1 MNTSK
6 LLKQPTLSSLVEL
19 WSQFS
24 IHLTCRHPISK
35 NSYKNHARTSQPIT
49 TMIPMGLGI
58 RRSFNNCNRKPHFA
72 IKSLVSCRRN
82 NSTSH
87 APPNQVIFSGIQ
99 PTGVPHLGN
108 YLGALQQWVRLQ
120 NASHPSTNLLYSIVD
135 LHAITVPQ
143 DPARLR
149 QWKRETLAT
158 LLAIGLDPERSVLFY
173 QSSVRSPPRK
183 FKAERL

>member
-1 MNTSK
+1 M
-6 LLKQPTLSSLVEL
+6 LLTRLSTKRSL
-19 WSQFS
+19 SQCNV
-24 IHLTCRHPISK
+24 H
-35 NSYKNHARTSQPIT
+35 
-49 TMIPMGLGI
+49 
-58 RRSFNNCNRKPHFA
+58 SFFN
-72 IKSLVSCRRN
+72 IKSSICSRRN

-87 APPNQVIFSGIQ
+87 APPNLVIFSGIQ

-120 NASHPSTNLLYSIVD
+120 NTSHSSTKLLYSIVD

-143 DPARLR
+143 HPERLR

-173 QSSVRSPPRK
+173 QSSVSCV
-183 FKAERL
+183 